1 NKQPFYVVK
10 MRYPTPKKANT
21 TPLKAPCTDGKY
33 NFRYVKW
40 GDEELAPAYAW
51 DDGRFTCMKF
61 SKNAELPVI
70 YQINADGK
78 ESLVNYHIEQDTIV
92 IHSVANEY
100 RLRLGERVLGVL
112 SHFVEFA
119 GHNQKASSIKATR
132 VIKEDEHE

>member
-1 NKQPFYVVK
+1 
-10 MRYPTPKKANT
+10 
-21 TPLKAPCTDGKY
+21 
-33 NFRYVKW
+33 
-40 GDEELAPAYAW
+40 
-51 DDGRFTCMKF
+51 
-61 SKNAELPVI
+61 
-70 YQINADGK
+70 
-78 ESLVNYHIEQDTIV
+78 V